1 MRAAVRVRFAAPRVV
16 AVISSRG
23 DTLEVPG
30 VRAVGGHVVAAR
42 GDTLVVRV
50 AEMDPGGAPIRGW
63 RTTVVRTAEDQVSVR
78 EPNLEGSLF
87 VVGLLAGAMALVAAI
102 AASLDFS

>member
-1 MRAAVRVRFAAPRVV
+1 VRFVAPRAV
-16 AVISSRG
+16 AAISSRG

-42 GDTLVVRV
+42 GDTLVLWVT
-50 AEMDPGGAPIRGW
+50 EMDPGGAPVHGW

-78 EPNLEGSLF
+78 QKDTGGSLF
-87 VVGLLAGAMALVAAI
+87 LIGALVGVMALVAAI
-102 AASLDFS
+102 VSSLDFS